1 MGKSAPLLLRN
12 NCSSVSVT
20 YPEFA
25 KTELT
30 EERILWIE
38 EMRKLVVKHNLE
50 SVTQADI
57 SLEYLRLK
65 AGQEDQMESYIG
77 IIGHRLIH
85 VRKHSIFWTGYFGSE
100 VRSESIEHKLLKQ
113 ILEMLRMNLD
123 EMPKYI
129 NASHPIARSLAEKRL
144 REGV

>member
-12 NCSSVSVT
+12 NCSSVNVT

-25 KTELT
+25 KTKLS
-30 EERILWIE
+30 EEKILWIE
-38 EMRKLVVKHNLE
+38 EMRKLVVEHDLD
-50 SVTQADI
+50 SITQADT

-65 AGQEDQMESYIG
+65 AGQGDQMESYTGKIG
-77 IIGHRLIH
+77 NRLIH
-85 VRKHSIFWTGYFGSE
+85 VRKHSIFWTGYFGVE
-100 VRSESIEHKLLKQ
+100 VRSESIEHTTLKQ

-144 REGV
+144 REGE